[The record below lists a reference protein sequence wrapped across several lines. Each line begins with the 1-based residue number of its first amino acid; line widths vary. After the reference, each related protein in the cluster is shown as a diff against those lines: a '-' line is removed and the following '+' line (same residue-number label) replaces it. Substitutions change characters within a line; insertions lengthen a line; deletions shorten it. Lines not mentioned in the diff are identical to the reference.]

1 MSLGYILL
9 LIGFIP
15 GPVFFFIIGNI
26 AVPAD
31 RYGISQIGGL
41 RHYNGINQ
49 ILGSGQQFSQVP
61 HFLAAVLP
69 GI

>member
-1 MSLGYILL
+1 MSLGYNLL

-49 ILGSGQQFSQVP
+49 ILGPGQQFS
-61 HFLAAVLP
+61 
-69 GI
+69 